1 MSRPRKQVERRRP
14 ADLIAVSGEAFA
26 VACEGGG
33 VAGDID
39 QPPVAGCGYTVDEF
53 GGEPLARRV
62 DGYDVEGADID
73 PVGVGADELGVRNM
87 PLTKIV
93 IDYYLFMVN

>member
-1 MSRPRKQVERRRP
+1 MPRSWEKIVRDNG
-14 ADLIAVSGEAFA
+14 ADTVAAGGEKPA